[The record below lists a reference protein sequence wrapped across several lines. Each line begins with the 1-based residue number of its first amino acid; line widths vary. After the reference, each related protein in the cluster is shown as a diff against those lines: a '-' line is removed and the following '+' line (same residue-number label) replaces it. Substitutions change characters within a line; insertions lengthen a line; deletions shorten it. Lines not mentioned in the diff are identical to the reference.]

1 MATAQTQKKLQFL
14 YFIVSFSTTN
24 NSPRKFLK
32 KPKKTFINMAT
43 AQTACVY
50 ASFILDGGD
59 AASLQKVCKAAGIDV
74 PASLAQAFGKLY
86 ASKKVEELTKN
97 IAVGGGAAAAAAPA
111 AAAPKGA
118 APAAGGKKK
127 APTPPPS
134 DDDDDMIGG
143 LF

>member
-1 MATAQTQKKLQFL
+1 
-14 YFIVSFSTTN
+14 
-24 NSPRKFLK
+24 
-32 KPKKTFINMAT
+32 MAT

-86 ASKKVEELTKN
+86 TSKKVEEFTKN
-97 IAVGGGAAAAAAPA
+97 IAVGGGAAAPA
-111 AAAPKGA
+111 AEAPKGA